1 MGFKKILSAVLCAT
15 MVAAPFAGVA
25 SAEGKTITYWSMW
38 ESTEPQGQAL
48 QEAIDAYQEAT
59 GNTVDV
65 QFKGCLLYTSR
76 SFFSG
81 NKILDKNE
89 KNR

>member
-38 ESTEPQGQAL
+38 ESTEPQGQA
-48 QEAIDAYQEAT
+48 
-59 GNTVDV
+59 
-65 QFKGCLLYTSR
+65 
-76 SFFSG
+76 
-81 NKILDKNE
+81 
-89 KNR
+89 